1 MMKNKKLFLL
11 DIDGTVCK
19 GEQLIGGTRE
29 FLSYLKSCGGQFVF
43 ITNNATKS
51 IADYIASFQKMGIQ
65 SDFSN
70 FITASYATVQYLKQ
84 HHSGELIYVLG
95 TRSLLRELK
104 QNGIRVTTDCED
116 GEISCVLVSYDNQLT
131 YEKISDTCQLLTRR
145 GLYCNQS

>member
-51 IADYIASFQKMGIQ
+51 IADYIAPSRKWGFSQIFQILSLHLTQQ
-65 SDFSN
+65 SS
-70 FITASYATVQYLKQ
+70 I
-84 HHSGELIYVLG
+84 
-95 TRSLLRELK
+95 
-104 QNGIRVTTDCED
+104 
-116 GEISCVLVSYDNQLT
+116 
-131 YEKISDTCQLLTRR
+131 
-145 GLYCNQS
+145 

>member
-43 ITNNATKS
+43 ITNTATKS

-70 FITASYATVQYLKQ
+70 FITPSLSILSIQILYFILHPCAIASSIAF
-84 HHSGELIYVLG
+84 
-95 TRSLLRELK
+95 
-104 QNGIRVTTDCED
+104 
-116 GEISCVLVSYDNQLT
+116 
-131 YEKISDTCQLLTRR
+131 
-145 GLYCNQS
+145 